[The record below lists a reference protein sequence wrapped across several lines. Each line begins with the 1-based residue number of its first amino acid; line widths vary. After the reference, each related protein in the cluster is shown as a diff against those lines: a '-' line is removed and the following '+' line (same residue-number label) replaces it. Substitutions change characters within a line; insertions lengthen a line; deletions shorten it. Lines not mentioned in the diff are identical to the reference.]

1 MADIVVEYT
10 VGLKQLQT
18 FKDLGQFPNNIDSFG
33 NFQLIFNDN
42 KTDEGKFYYTDISLK
57 TLEYN
62 SDKILD
68 TNSTA
73 FNELQSTQQEEA
85 QDITTILQQYNE
97 SIAENRIL
105 NETVN
110 SLVEKYENNDDKQ
123 VISAMKSE
131 IIDLRIKL
139 GQGNVPSDFSDD
151 FPFLPLTS

>member
-1 MADIVVEYT
+1 MAEIVVEYT

-18 FKDLGQFPNNIDSFG
+18 FKDLGRFPNNIDSFG

-42 KTDEGKFYYTDISLK
+42 KTTDGKFYYTDISLK

-62 SDKILD
+62 SAKILD
-68 TNSTA
+68 TNSDE
-73 FNELQSTQQEEA
+73 FNELQSIKQEEA
-85 QDITTILQQYNE
+85 RDINTVLQQYNE
-97 SIAENRIL
+97 AIAENRIL

-131 IIDLRIKL
+131 IINLRIKL

-151 FPFLPLTS
+151 FPFLPLIS

>member
-42 KTDEGKFYYTDISLK
+42 KTDDGKFYYTDISLK

-68 TNSTA
+68 TNPTGFS
-73 FNELQSTQQEEA
+73 ELQSTQQEET

>member
-1 MADIVVEYT
+1 MAEIVVEYT

-42 KTDEGKFYYTDISLK
+42 KTTDGKFYYTDISLK
-57 TLEYN
+57 TIEYN

-68 TNSTA
+68 TNSDG
-73 FNELQSTQQEEA
+73 FNELQSTQQEET
-85 QDITTILQQYNE
+85 QDITTVLQQYNE
-97 SIAENRIL
+97 AIAENRIL

>member
-42 KTDEGKFYYTDISLK
+42 KTDDGKFYYTDISLK

-68 TNSTA
+68 TNPTGFS
-73 FNELQSTQQEEA
+73 ELQSTQQEEA

>member
-18 FKDLGQFPNNIDSFG
+18 FKDLGVFPNNIDSFG
-33 NFQLIFNDN
+33 NFQLIYNDN
-42 KTDEGKFYYTDISLK
+42 TTTDGKYYYTDLSLK

-62 SDKILD
+62 TDKIVD
-68 TNSTA
+68 TNSPS
-73 FNELQSTQQEEA
+73 FNELQSTQQEA
-85 QDITTILQQYNE
+85 TQDITTVLQQYNE
-97 SIAENRIL
+97 AIAENRIL

-123 VISAMKSE
+123 VIAAMKTE
-131 IIDLRIKL
+131 IINLRIKL

>member
-1 MADIVVEYT
+1 MAEIVVEYT

-18 FKDLGQFPNNIDSFG
+18 FKDLGRFPNNIDSFG

-42 KTDEGKFYYTDISLK
+42 KTTDGKFYYTDISLK

-68 TNSTA
+68 TNSDE
-73 FNELQSTQQEEA
+73 FNELQSIKQEETR
-85 QDITTILQQYNE
+85 DINTVLQQYNE
-97 SIAENRIL
+97 AIAENRIL

-131 IIDLRIKL
+131 IINLRIKL

-151 FPFLPLTS
+151 FPFLPLIS